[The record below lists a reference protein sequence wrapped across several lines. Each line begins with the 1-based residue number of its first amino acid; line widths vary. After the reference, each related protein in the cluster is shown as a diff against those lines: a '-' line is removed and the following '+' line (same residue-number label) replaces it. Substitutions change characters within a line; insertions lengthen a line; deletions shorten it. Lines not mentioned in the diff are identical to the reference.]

1 MDEII
6 SFSDLNLIIVFNFPA
21 SLSGEPLTLLMW
33 RTRGGA
39 ELRSG
44 LEGFWGS
51 FRGRWGQ
58 ILILYPGSEVVS
70 LIHPDP
76 RPQAQARAA
85 VQLESSEQSLLTRA
99 PSKRGKQR
107 GIGWRGIKEVNR
119 LNT

>member
-21 SLSGEPLTLLMW
+21 SLSGEPLTLLVW

-51 FRGRWGQ
+51 FRG
-58 ILILYPGSEVVS
+58 
-70 LIHPDP
+70 
-76 RPQAQARAA
+76 
-85 VQLESSEQSLLTRA
+85 
-99 PSKRGKQR
+99 
-107 GIGWRGIKEVNR
+107 
-119 LNT
+119 